1 MKKTFLGLL
10 LALTA
15 VSFAGCGP
23 CEEDVLTKLGDTVAT
38 IGKSGIAKD
47 QVLVERKANRAA
59 KCAEQKAGQMKKK
72 MGF

>member
-23 CEEDVLTKLGDTVAT
+23 CEEDVLTNLGDTVAT
-38 IGKSGIAKD
+38 IGKSGLAKD
-47 QVLVERKANRAA
+47 QILVERKAGRAA
-59 KCAEQKAGQMKKK
+59 KCAEQKAGEMKKK